1 MDILSDFLQAVS
13 VRCYVT
19 TGTMAPSHWAIEYPG
34 YDGVK
39 LFFVEK
45 GEVFIRLIDK
55 TDWIHLVPGDTIV
68 LFRSQRFVFATDSTA
83 KASLAETLTYTV
95 KQGLADYG
103 GADTVIFAGK
113 MQLDPAFAE
122 LFFESMPT
130 HLVIRKDDAQTIR
143 LLMRR
148 IHAERL
154 EENPGMHY
162 ATGRLIDLVMLEV
175 LRIFLAQDNRQAPGL
190 FSAMQDKRLM
200 RALTAMHTDPQNNWT
215 LPQLAS
221 AAGMSRSGF
230 AAHFK
235 ARMGTAPLEYLTRW
249 RIRLAAQKLRDTD
262 ESVKTIA
269 AKLGFQS
276 ASAFSTAF
284 KRVEGETPVSWRE
297 TSRKELQAKLADHPP
312 VWLFSDNA

>member
-1 MDILSDFLQAVS
+1 MDILSDFLQSVS

-19 TGTMAPSHWAIEYPG
+19 TGTMAPLHWSIEYPG
-34 YDGVK
+34 YEGVK

-68 LFRSQRFVFATDSTA
+68 LFRPQRFVFATDSTA

-95 KQGLADYG
+95 RQGLADYG
-103 GADTVIFAGK
+103 GDDVVVFAGK

-130 HLVIRKDDAQTIR
+130 HLVIRGDEAQTVR

-154 EENPGMHY
+154 EEMPGMHY
-162 ATGRLIDLVMLEV
+162 ATSRLIDLVMLEV
-175 LRIFLAQDNRQAPGL
+175 LRIFLAQEDRQAPGL

-284 KRVEGETPVSWRE
+284 KRVEGETPISWRE

-312 VWLFSDNA
+312 VWLLSDNA